1 MRRRLLRN
9 GLLGALATASGLAAR
24 AVAVSTPEPVPAPSL
39 TLRPGD
45 SLAELL
51 ARARDG
57 DVLELAEGLH
67 RGQAASI
74 AQRRLTLRG
83 AGRGAVLQADG
94 AHAEGKALLVV
105 RDGDIRIENIV
116 FRGAR
121 VPDGN
126 GAGIRFERGRLHA
139 ERCGFED
146 NQNGILTANF
156 AEAELSLSD
165 CRFDAAPAGTPLPHL
180 LYVGRIAQLE
190 IRRCRFGGGRGGHL
204 LKSRA
209 AVNEVSGCDFDDGP
223 AGEAAYE
230 LDFPEGGAVR
240 VLDCRIVQSP
250 QTRNR
255 TMLAFGA
262 EAARLPRGLQ
272 RPHRLELRRNHF
284 VNRHALPANFV
295 RIFDEQLAAAPVVLA
310 EGNRFEGLGAVDPR
324 LQPRA
329 RP

>member
-9 GLLGALATASGLAAR
+9 GLLGALAAASGLAAR
-24 AVAVSTPEPVPAPSL
+24 AAAVATPAPAPSL

-45 SLAELL
+45 NLAELL
-51 ARARDG
+51 GRARDG
-57 DVLELAEGLH
+57 DVVELAEGLH

-74 AQRRLTLRG
+74 TQRRLTLRG
-83 AGRGAVLQADG
+83 TGSGAVLQADG

-139 ERCGFED
+139 ERCRFED
-146 NQNGILTANF
+146 NEMGLLAGNFETSVLTVH
-156 AEAELSLSD
+156 D
-165 CRFDAAPAGTPLPHL
+165 CSFGPAPVHAAALPHL
-180 LYVGRIAQLE
+180 LYAGRIARLAIE
-190 IRRCRFGGGRGGHL
+190 RCRFGGGRGGHL

-209 AVNEVSGCDFDDGP
+209 AVSELSGCDFDDGS
-223 AGEAAYE
+223 AGESAYE

-240 VLDCRIVQSP
+240 LLDCRIVQSP
-250 QTRNR
+250 RTRNR

-262 EAARLPRGLQ
+262 EAARLPRGAQ

-295 RIFDEQLAAAPVVLA
+295 RVFDDQLAAAPAVLA
-310 EGNRFEGLGAVDPR
+310 EGNRFEGLGAIDPR
-324 LQPRA
+324 LQPTPRS
-329 RP
+329 